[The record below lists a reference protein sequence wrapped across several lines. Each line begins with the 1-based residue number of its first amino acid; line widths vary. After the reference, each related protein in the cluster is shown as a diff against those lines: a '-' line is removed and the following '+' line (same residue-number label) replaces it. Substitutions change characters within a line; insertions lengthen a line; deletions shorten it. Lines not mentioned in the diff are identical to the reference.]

1 MPLMRKVAWAGVA
14 VYHPLPD
21 GTGTISRLPGCP

>member
-1 MPLMRKVAWAGVA
+1 VVAAVGVA
-14 VYHPLPD
+14 VYQPLPD